1 MILNVYNNFYL
12 QVKNTELWNGREKK
26 NAVLTQLHK
35 YATKS

>member
-26 NAVLTQLHK
+26 KRRIDTI
-35 YATKS
+35 T